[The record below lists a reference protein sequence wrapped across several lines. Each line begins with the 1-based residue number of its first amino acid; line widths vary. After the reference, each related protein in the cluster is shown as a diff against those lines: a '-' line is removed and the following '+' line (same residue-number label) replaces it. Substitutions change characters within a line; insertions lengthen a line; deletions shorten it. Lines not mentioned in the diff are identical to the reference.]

1 MPYCLT
7 KSILQHIPVNEV
19 CCESESLVVVL
30 EVLLTRRVLASLE
43 IGIHTQ
49 KGITKKTQVR
59 KEQKILT
66 VVQRR
71 FLLLT
76 RSLHTRRALI
86 SLEIRP
92 STPGVHLSV
101 VNLF

>member
-1 MPYCLT
+1 MLSHNIHTPT
-7 KSILQHIPVNEV
+7 HSVNEF
-19 CCESESLVVVL
+19 CRESESLVIAL
-30 EVLLTRRVLASLE
+30 GVLLTRWFLTSLKV
-43 IGIHTQ
+43 GIHIQ
-49 KGITKKTQVR
+49 KDVTKKTQFR

-76 RSLHTRRALI
+76 RRLHTRQALI

-92 STPGVHLSV
+92 STLGVHLGV